1 MRPEPTRT
9 IHVALTCGY
18 FVKEPD
24 ETAWIITGV
33 PGILHAQLVSLK
45 LESRL
50 TPRSSKLRT
59 DPRPQKPY
67 CKCVVSTNARN
78 AAVKIIAVI

>member
-9 IHVALTCGY
+9 IHVSLTCGD

-45 LESRL
+45 FVITAYSQKLQIEG
-50 TPRSSKLRT
+50 RSETVEAIL
-59 DPRPQKPY
+59 Q
-67 CKCVVSTNARN
+67 CVVSTNARN